1 MVGKSQEG
9 KTDVPAR
16 ELLCRWLESKGY
28 VDVKQTDKFCHWD
41 VEATHPG
48 TKIRYLIELKG
59 RTFASDK
66 YGDTIIEQRKYD
78 FLLPYN
84 TDNEFVFV
92 CNIFTDN
99 KLTLIPLE
107 TAHTI
112 VKKVASRTT
121 YFKCHTPEMKTFVS
135 YKNTPENT
143 YDLNL

>member
-9 KTDVPAR
+9 KTDVPTR

-41 VEATHPG
+41 VEAVHPG
-48 TKIRYLIELKG
+48 TKAKYLIELKG

-66 YGDTIIEQRKYD
+66 YGDTIIEQRKYE

-84 TDNEFVFV
+84 KDNQLVFV

-107 TAHTI
+107 TEHKI
-112 VKKVASRTT
+112 QKKWAARTT
-121 YFKCHTPEMKTFVS
+121 YFKCHTPEEKTFVS